1 MATLATDAAVF
12 VDGGGQAG
20 VNCMG
25 QQKAFRALLV
35 LRVGLGKLYLTG
47 LPVHVAQSVKGLVD
61 GVVSIQQDERE
72 EGEQLGVVN

>member
-1 MATLATDAAVF
+1 M
-12 VDGGGQAG
+12 
-20 VNCMG
+20 
-25 QQKAFRALLV
+25 